1 MRERLAEL
9 VRFGFVG
16 GLAFVVDAGL
26 FNLLRFGPGEV
37 LGHKPLTAKVVSV
50 AVATVVAW
58 LGNRYWTFAARRT
71 GNRRREF
78 VAFAVANVV
87 GMAIA
92 VGCLAFSHYVLGL
105 TSALADNIAAN
116 VVGLALGTVFRYL
129 AYRFFVFT
137 GTAGPARED
146 AAAPDAADALTTSAP
161 GAPAPTPRLG

>member
-1 MRERLAEL
+1 MRERFWEL
-9 VRFGFVG
+9 VRFGSVG

-37 LGHKPLTAKVVSV
+37 LGPKPLTAKVVSV

-71 GNRRREF
+71 TNKTREF
-78 VAFAVANVV
+78 VAFVIANVI

-92 VGCLAFSHYVLGL
+92 VGCLAVSHYVLGF

-129 AYRFFVFT
+129 AYRSLVFT
-137 GTAGPARED
+137 GAGGMPDGARDDVPGPARASATR
-146 AAAPDAADALTTSAP
+146 AAT
-161 GAPAPTPRLG
+161 APTPLR

>member
-71 GNRRREF
+71 GSRGREF
-78 VAFAVANVV
+78 LAFAVANVV

-92 VGCLAFSHYVLGL
+92 VGCLAVSHYVLGF
-105 TSALADNIAAN
+105 TSPLADNIAAN

-137 GTAGPARED
+137 GAGPSVTLDD
-146 AAAPDAADALTTSAP
+146 ASAASTAPAAPTR
-161 GAPAPTPRLG
+161 G

>member
-37 LGHKPLTAKVVSV
+37 LEHKPLTAKVISV

-92 VGCLAFSHYVLGL
+92 VCCLAFSHYVLDL
-105 TSALADNIAAN
+105 RSPLADNIAAN
-116 VVGLALGTVFRYL
+116 VVGLALGTIFRYL
-129 AYRFFVFT
+129 AYRSFVFT
-137 GTAGPARED
+137 GDARV
-146 AAAPDAADALTTSAP
+146 APDVAPDGSSEALTASAP
-161 GAPAPTPRLG
+161 GAPAAAPRLG